1 MVMAADPARQVA
13 SRRLMMTA
21 IGALAGLAAWFL
33 VEVLPQQQVG
43 GRLQLFATAGAGP
56 FFAGLLAPSGA
67 LPLGRAAL
75 TAAAAALPAALL
87 LTWASLRY
95 DAVETFLNAGH
106 GPVAFALIVALSLPF
121 GVVAQ
126 RPGEGW
132 RSYPALFR
140 QSWDIAV
147 RYAAAWIFV
156 GAFWAVLFLS
166 DALFSLVG
174 LDVIERLIDVGWV
187 PPALTGAVLGL
198 ALAVVAELADY
209 ISPFLILR
217 LLRLL
222 LPVVLLVT
230 AVFLAAVPLRG
241 LSDLFGGLSAAAV
254 LLAMA
259 LGISTLIAATIDRED
274 AEAAGSGLLRL
285 SARFLALTLPLLT
298 GLALY
303 AVLIRTF
310 DYGWT
315 PHRIAAA
322 CSAAIGLGYGGLYA
336 LAVLRRAEWM
346 ERIRQANIAMALAV
360 IGLAALWLT
369 PLLNAE
375 RLSARDQLGRIV
387 SGAVPEEKADLWFLG
402 RELGRPGKAALAELA
417 AGPDPELAPRLRGRG
432 RGPRPDAPEEAGP
445 RPEGLAPGA
454 DPRDTIIARATV
466 QPEGR
471 ALTPELLA
479 GAAPVDLRDW
489 AEACAAT
496 TPAGNPGCAVIFADL
511 LPETPGD
518 EALIFWLFAGGVM
531 VAPADGGRA
540 VPRFSRG
547 SPADLSPEVLDRLAA
562 GAFTLAPARLQAL
575 DLGPAEILLLP

>member
-1 MVMAADPARQVA
+1 MVMAAGPAVQVA
-13 SRRLMMTA
+13 SRRMVMTA

-33 VEVLPQQQVG
+33 VEVLPQQPLG
-43 GRLQLFATAGAGP
+43 DRLQLFVTAAAGG
-56 FFAGLLAPSGA
+56 FFAGLLAISGA
-67 LPLGRAAL
+67 LPLARAAL

-95 DAVETFLNAGH
+95 AEVEAFLNAGH
-106 GPVAFALIVALSLPF
+106 GPAAFALIVALSLPF

-174 LDVIERLIDVGWV
+174 LDVIQRLIDIGWV
-187 PPALTGAVLGL
+187 PPVLTGAVLGM

-222 LPVVLLVT
+222 LPVVLVVT
-230 AVFLAAVPLRG
+230 AVFLAALPLRG
-241 LSDLFGGLSAAAV
+241 LSELFGGLSAAAV

-259 LGISTLIAATIDRED
+259 LGIATLIAATIDRED
-274 AEAAGSGLLRL
+274 AEAAGSKVLRL
-285 SARFLALTLPLLT
+285 SARFLALALPLLT

-303 AVLIRTF
+303 AVLIRTA

-315 PHRIAAA
+315 PDRIAAA
-322 CSAAIGLGYGGLYA
+322 CSATIGMGYGVLYT
-336 LAVLRRAEWM
+336 LAVLRRSGWM

-360 IGLAALWLT
+360 LGLAVLWLT

-375 RLSARDQLGRIV
+375 RLSARDQLVRIASGEV
-387 SGAVPEEKADLWFLG
+387 SAEEADLWFLG
-402 RELGRPGKAALAELA
+402 RELGRPGEAALAELA
-417 AGPDPELAPRLRGRG
+417 EGAGEAMAERLALLERADDRF
-432 RGPRPDAPEEAGP
+432 DFEEAGP
-445 RPEGLAPGA
+445 RPEGPAEGE
-454 DPRDTIIARATV
+454 DPRETILARATV

-471 ALTPELLA
+471 TLTAELLA
-479 GAAPVDLRDW
+479 GAYLGDLRAW
-489 AEACAAT
+489 SEACAET
-496 TPAGNPGCAVIFADL
+496 TAAGNPGCAVVFADL
-511 LPETPGD
+511 VPGTAGE
-518 EALIFWLFAGGVM
+518 EALIFWLSAGGVA
-531 VAPADGGRA
+531 VAPADGGLA
-540 VPRFSRG
+540 VPRFARG
-547 SPADLSPEVLDRLAA
+547 SPASLTPEVLDRLAA

-575 DLGPAEILLLP
+575 DLGAAEILLLP